1 MFSSELTN
9 KSKEILFEVWNESHS
24 KELFLGLGI
33 VSTEELQ
40 LSQSQR
46 MIIPLQGNPA
56 FRPGLFIYIFS
67 AVCLHCLLFVIYL
80 HFIICLCNFSAG
92 SLEEESF
99 GGLLTLQFL
108 LTNMD
113 HNAKITDQGAK
124 IPASPTETVANGNTN
139 LTNMVHPIMTTKEG
153 NQKNPVNQSE
163 INLNYLEELRKKN
176 TSALLSRMD
185 VQTDQ
190 NGIENRKSAN
200 YYYENNFSA

>member
-1 MFSSELTN
+1 MYF
-9 KSKEILFEVWNESHS
+9 F
-24 KELFLGLGI
+24 
-33 VSTEELQ
+33 
-40 LSQSQR
+40 
-46 MIIPLQGNPA
+46 
-56 FRPGLFIYIFS
+56 
-67 AVCLHCLLFVIYL
+67 
-80 HFIICLCNFSAG
+80 CNFSAG

-124 IPASPTETVANGNTN
+124 IPASPTEPVANGTN
-139 LTNMVHPIMTTKEG
+139 LTNMVHPNTTTKEE
-153 NQKNPVNQSE
+153 NPKNSVNQSE

>member
-1 MFSSELTN
+1 
-9 KSKEILFEVWNESHS
+9 
-24 KELFLGLGI
+24 
-33 VSTEELQ
+33 
-40 LSQSQR
+40 
-46 MIIPLQGNPA
+46 
-56 FRPGLFIYIFS
+56 
-67 AVCLHCLLFVIYL
+67 
-80 HFIICLCNFSAG
+80 
-92 SLEEESF
+92 
-99 GGLLTLQFL
+99 
-108 LTNMD
+108 MD

-190 NGIENRKSAN
+190 NGIENRKNAMIIIIIKTTFEKEWKNSLVP
-200 YYYENNFSA
+200 

>member
-1 MFSSELTN
+1 MYF
-9 KSKEILFEVWNESHS
+9 F
-24 KELFLGLGI
+24 
-33 VSTEELQ
+33 
-40 LSQSQR
+40 
-46 MIIPLQGNPA
+46 
-56 FRPGLFIYIFS
+56 
-67 AVCLHCLLFVIYL
+67 
-80 HFIICLCNFSAG
+80 CNFSAG

>member
-1 MFSSELTN
+1 MYVYAIF
-9 KSKEILFEVWNESHS
+9 
-24 KELFLGLGI
+24 
-33 VSTEELQ
+33 
-40 LSQSQR
+40 
-46 MIIPLQGNPA
+46 P
-56 FRPGLFIYIFS
+56 LFIYFFKI
-67 AVCLHCLLFVIYL
+67 
-80 HFIICLCNFSAG
+80 SAG

-124 IPASPTETVANGNTN
+124 IPASPTEPVANGINAN
-139 LTNMVHPIMTTKEG
+139 LTNMVHPNTTTTEG

-190 NGIENRKSAN
+190 NGIENRKNAMIIIIIKTTFEKEWKNSLVP
-200 YYYENNFSA
+200 

>member
-1 MFSSELTN
+1 
-9 KSKEILFEVWNESHS
+9 
-24 KELFLGLGI
+24 
-33 VSTEELQ
+33 
-40 LSQSQR
+40 
-46 MIIPLQGNPA
+46 
-56 FRPGLFIYIFS
+56 
-67 AVCLHCLLFVIYL
+67 
-80 HFIICLCNFSAG
+80 
-92 SLEEESF
+92 
-99 GGLLTLQFL
+99 
-108 LTNMD
+108 MD

-124 IPASPTETVANGNTN
+124 IPSSPTEVVANGNNTN
-139 LTNMVHPIMTTKEG
+139 LTNMVRPNTTTTEE

>member
-1 MFSSELTN
+1 
-9 KSKEILFEVWNESHS
+9 
-24 KELFLGLGI
+24 
-33 VSTEELQ
+33 
-40 LSQSQR
+40 

-67 AVCLHCLLFVIYL
+67 AVCLHCLLFVIYVVL
-80 HFIICLCNFSAG
+80 TFYDLFICNFSAG

-124 IPASPTETVANGNTN
+124 IPSSPTEVVANGNNTN
-139 LTNMVHPIMTTKEG
+139 LTNMVRPNTTTTEE

-185 VQTDQ
+185 VQPDQ
-190 NGIENRKSAN
+190 NGIENRNIAN
-200 YYYENNFSA
+200 YH